1 MIESGEVG
9 TIEHKTDRLHL
20 RPFCAL
26 DARAMTK
33 VFSDP
38 EVMRFGDGPQNLTWI
53 RAWIECQV
61 VSDRREPG
69 HGLWAVVEK
78 CSNTVMGYCGFFK
91 FPDICGQPEVEIGY
105 RLGRAH
111 WGRGYATEAA
121 IAVRDH
127 GFKALGFARLVSLI
141 DPNNSASIRVAEK
154 VGMVFEKEVML
165 EGYTHPDH
173 LYVVLAQG

>member
-1 MIESGEVG
+1 MAG
-9 TIEHKTDRLHL
+9 
-20 RPFCAL
+20 
-26 DARAMTK
+26 
-33 VFSDP
+33 VFADP
-38 EVMRFGDGPQNLTWI
+38 EVMRFGDGPQSPAWI
-53 RAWIECQV
+53 RAWIERQREG
-61 VSDRREPG
+61 DRREPG

-78 CSNTVMGYCGFFK
+78 RSNTVMGYCGFFR
-91 FPDICGQPEVEIGY
+91 FPDLGGQPEVEIGY

-111 WGRGYATEAA
+111 WGCGYATEAA

-141 DPNNSASIRVAEK
+141 DPSNTASIRVAEK
-154 VGMVFEKEVML
+154 AGMVFEKEVML